1 MPSWKQ
7 RFESVRRMLTEERH
21 GPAIDAGIDWLT
33 YIIGILPAVP
43 ISQVASIANRIITD
57 KRLRSKLE
65 AIATSQVA
73 ADTRI
78 DQLEE
83 GLARVEGIARAA
95 ARNTDIQREILQ
107 LVDELKAAISADQSH
122 FRLDTSDWSEQ
133 QIIDCVI
140 DADRV
145 LISADKD
152 SLNLVEG
159 TKLKSR
165 QADLRATRRSR
176 NIIRNT
182 QFSGPA
188 GSVELSGTHTQ
199 EGSVTLQDASI
210 AYQGGQSGTTM
221 SDWYMGTDADGNFVI
236 GVRPQQTVE
245 GRCPACNRQAVFSAA
260 DLAGKTHIE
269 CPFCRHVAPLS
280 PLR

>member
-7 RFESVRRMLTEERH
+7 RFESVRRIVTKERYS
-21 GPAIDAGIDWLT
+21 PAIDAGVDWLT

-43 ISQVASIANRIITD
+43 ISQVAAIANKIITD
-57 KRLRSKLE
+57 KRLRSRLE
-65 AIATSQVA
+65 AIAASQVA
-73 ADTRI
+73 ADERI
-78 DQLEE
+78 DQLKE
-83 GLARVEGIARAA
+83 GLSRVERIARAA
-95 ARNTDIQREILQ
+95 ARNTDTQRAILQ
-107 LVDELKAAISADQSH
+107 LVNELKAAISEDQSH

-152 SLNLVEG
+152 SLNLIEGSKVE
-159 TKLKSR
+159 SR
-165 QADLRATRRSR
+165 QVDLKATRRSK

-182 QFSGPA
+182 QFNGPA

-199 EGSVTLQDASI
+199 EGSVSLQDASI

-221 SDWYMGTDADGNFVI
+221 GDWHMGTDADGNFVI
-236 GVRPQQTVE
+236 GLRPQQTVE
-245 GRCPACNRQAVFSAA
+245 GRCPACNREAVFSAA

-269 CPFCRHVAPLS
+269 CPFCRNVAPLW
-280 PLR
+280 PVR